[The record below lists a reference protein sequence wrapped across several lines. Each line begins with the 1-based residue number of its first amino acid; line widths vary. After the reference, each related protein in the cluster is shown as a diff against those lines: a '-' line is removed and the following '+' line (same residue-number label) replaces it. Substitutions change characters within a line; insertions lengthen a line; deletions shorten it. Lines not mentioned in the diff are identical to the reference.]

1 MLRSYRKSWL
11 PASIARYFLLA
22 FTTFLLVTG
31 CSSQSTQIN
40 SPQVEK
46 TTASSKK
53 LEVINIGHQS
63 GTPGLNLLK
72 AQGYLEK
79 RFAPDGI
86 TIKWIEFRGGPPMME
101 AMAANSVDIGNVG
114 NLPPIFAQA
123 GDNPIV
129 YVAATGSSAGAQAVI
144 VRKDSPIKTLAELKG
159 KKVAIQKGTALQYLL
174 LKAIASA
181 GLTLNDIQ
189 PAYLTIPES
198 QVAFEGGKVDVL
210 PTSDPFY
217 ARKELA
223 NEIRVLVKGSDVAPQ
238 RAYYIATRNFAENHP
253 DLVKVILS
261 EQRKVEE
268 WAKANP
274 NEVTK
279 LLAAQTRQQPE
290 VWKWALERRPIFG
303 VFDITDE
310 FVTEQQHVVDLFYSQ
325 KLIPKTFKVKD
336 AVWKPKS

>member
-1 MLRSYRKSWL
+1 
-11 PASIARYFLLA
+11 
-22 FTTFLLVTG
+22 
-31 CSSQSTQIN
+31 
-40 SPQVEK
+40 
-46 TTASSKK
+46 
-53 LEVINIGHQS
+53 
-63 GTPGLNLLK
+63 
-72 AQGYLEK
+72 
-79 RFAPDGI
+79 
-86 TIKWIEFRGGPPMME
+86 MME

>member
-1 MLRSYRKSWL
+1 M
-11 PASIARYFLLA
+11 PTSIARYFLLA

-31 CSSQSTQIN
+31 CSPQSTQSN
-40 SPQVEK
+40 SPQVEQ

-53 LEVINIGHQS
+53 LEMITIGHQS

-79 RFAPDGI
+79 RFASDGI
-86 TIKWIEFRGGPPMME
+86 TIKWIQFRGGPPMIE

-129 YVAATGSSAGAQAVI
+129 YVAATGSNAGAQAVI

-181 GLTLNDIQ
+181 GLSLNDIQ

-210 PTSDPFY
+210 PTSDP
-217 ARKELA
+217 
-223 NEIRVLVKGSDVAPQ
+223 
-238 RAYYIATRNFAENHP
+238 YI
-253 DLVKVILS
+253 I
-261 EQRKVEE
+261 
-268 WAKANP
+268 
-274 NEVTK
+274 
-279 LLAAQTRQQPE
+279 
-290 VWKWALERRPIFG
+290 
-303 VFDITDE
+303 
-310 FVTEQQHVVDLFYSQ
+310 
-325 KLIPKTFKVKD
+325 
-336 AVWKPKS
+336 